1 MTARAT
7 EAKHRPRELRR
18 RVMVRARM
26 RSGALWGDA
35 RILNISSRGLLI
47 HTLRPVSEGSTVE
60 ILRGDH
66 LIIARVMWSNAG
78 RSGLRAEQL
87 LPVEEILSLER
98 AASLRL
104 IASNGALHDRRRG
117 ARAIIIDP
125 RLRGRAMEFLAVGV
139 IAISL
144 AVGVWAMAETA
155 LAWPLARVAA
165 VLGG

>member
-1 MTARAT
+1 MVQAR
-7 EAKHRPRELRR
+7 
-18 RVMVRARM
+18 V
-26 RSGALWGDA
+26 RSGAQWGDA

-47 HTLRPVSEGSTVE
+47 QMLRPVPKGSMVE

-66 LIIARVMWSNAG
+66 LIIAQVMWSEAG

-87 LPVEEILSLER
+87 IPVEDILSVEH
-98 AASLRL
+98 AAALQL
-104 IASNGALHDRRRG
+104 IASNGILHDRRNE
-117 ARAIIIDP
+117 ARAIAIDS

-144 AVGVWAMAETA
+144 AVGVWSMAETA
-155 LAWPLARVAA
+155 LASPLSRVAA